1 MSTIHFYV
9 GSETGEYIFF
19 DNEIDMYEYAM
30 KHNLDIDSTDC
41 LVYDHAEMGLEK
53 LTREDIEHGGIDYS
67 QEGET
72 LLDYINRRPDAE
84 TDYLDMIV
92 KLKKDLD
99 KSEFKFKIETQQRDI
114 YIKEMTDTI
123 KKLEKDIDDL
133 KTQLI
138 KVPKK
143 SMNYGYM
150 KNLEKENK
158 KFNKIIESVQ
168 EWIDLH
174 KNENGLITNYE
185 LRQVDWRIKPEDY
198 EPGI

>member
-1 MSTIHFYV
+1 MSTIHFAIQHDDGCY
-9 GSETGEYIFF
+9 TFF

-30 KHNLDIDSTDC
+30 KHNYDINSTEC
-41 LVYDHAEMGLEK
+41 MVYDADYNGVKEI
-53 LTREDIEHGGIDYS
+53 TRDALIEGGGIDHTE
-67 QEGET
+67 EGET

-84 TDYLDMIV
+84 TDYLDMII
-92 KLKKDLD
+92 KL
-99 KSEFKFKIETQQRDI
+99 R
-114 YIKEMTDTI
+114 KE
-123 KKLEKDIDDL
+123 IDDL

-158 KFNKIIESVQ
+158 QLIKKFDSIQ
-168 EWIDLH
+168 EYIDLD

-185 LRQVDWRIKPEDY
+185 LRAIDFRLNPEDY